1 MQHVVEALLGNRI
14 GQGHVLQ
21 FVFASAP
28 RKILIVRLKRV
39 VRETV
44 RGMDVLGL
52 LAGAGNVGAVTLL
65 VEPAQLSLAESLS
78 EHEIGNRVSQAECSI
93 GVAANEDCGTAT
105 TDRRNRHVKKK
116 RGMLIPTLFL
126 GYFHHGLR
134 QDGVG
139 PRINIDRVVKGV
151 GRELVAVKPP
161 VVGDGLTQGREGG
174 PKRVAGERLAINDRD
189 SVIL

>member
-1 MQHVVEALLGNRI
+1 
-14 GQGHVLQ
+14 
-21 FVFASAP
+21 
-28 RKILIVRLKRV
+28 
-39 VRETV
+39 
-44 RGMDVLGL
+44 MDVLGL

-78 EHEIGNRVSQAECSI
+78 EHEIGDRIVQAKRSV
-93 GVAANEDCGTAT
+93 GVAADEDRGTAT
-105 TDRRNRHVKKK
+105 SDRTNRHVKKK

-126 GYFHHGLR
+126 GYLHHGLR

-139 PRINIDRVVKGV
+139 PRIDIDRVVEGV

-161 VVGDGLTQGREGG
+161 VVGDGLAQGRERG